1 MTLTSSVA
9 LFSAVALAIVL
20 ALLARERRSQ
30 SAQRV
35 RLHELMRLRGV
46 PPPRPRDQAAA
57 RDAAAATRRCVACA
71 SKQMCDEL
79 LRTGDSE
86 GYRRFCPNALYLE
99 WLRSNSLHFD

>member
-1 MTLTSSVA
+1 MSFGLAVFAIAFA
-9 LFSAVALAIVL
+9 LW
-20 ALLARERRSQ
+20 R
-30 SAQRV
+30 QRPRTDQRM
-35 RLHELMRLRGV
+35 RLHEMMRLRGV
-46 PPPRPRDQAAA
+46 QSLRSRDPAAA
-57 RDAAAATRRCVACA
+57 RDAAAAERRCAACA